1 MSIDFHHIIS
11 LYICQNLVCFAHNFA
26 QFKVTV
32 PMFELSTL
40 STLWPAPCHRKMM
53 SIVSMHLEL
62 HNVPNVSIFSFLHI
76 EMEIF
81 FNISSNLVL
90 LSAHEICLRY
100 IIPRPLRPGSCTAS
114 GDIQEF
120 KWPHAARKIY
130 LESFKRRFA
139 KVSQSRRRTYLLGPF
154 PVWKWLLPSWLRRLW
169 NLREGSLSAPPLTR
183 YI

>member
-11 LYICQNLVCFAHNFA
+11 IYICQYLVCFVLNFA

-130 LESFKRRFA
+130 LIPRELQTKVRESFKIMEKGCF
-139 KVSQSRRRTYLLGPF
+139 K
-154 PVWKWLLPSWLRRLW
+154 
-169 NLREGSLSAPPLTR
+169 NLC
-183 YI
+183 

>member
-1 MSIDFHHIIS
+1 MSS
-11 LYICQNLVCFAHNFA
+11 LYYAHNTPFFICISIFSLCSHNFA

-32 PMFELSTL
+32 PMYELSTL

-62 HNVPNVSIFSFLHI
+62 HNVPKVSIFSFLHI

-130 LESFKRRFA
+130 LIPRELQTKVRESFKIMEKGCF
-139 KVSQSRRRTYLLGPF
+139 K
-154 PVWKWLLPSWLRRLW
+154 
-169 NLREGSLSAPPLTR
+169 NLC
-183 YI
+183 

>member
-1 MSIDFHHIIS
+1 MRICHMFNNELILQFCLSMSIVNFHHKIS
-11 LYICQNLVCFAHNFA
+11 PYICQYLVYFVHNFA

-32 PMFELSTL
+32 PMFQLSTL

-62 HNVPNVSIFSFLHI
+62 HNVPKVSIFSFLHI

-100 IIPRPLRPGSCTAS
+100 IIPRPLRPAHAQLQVT
-114 GDIQEF
+114 F
-120 KWPHAARKIY
+120 KN
-130 LESFKRRFA
+130 S
-139 KVSQSRRRTYLLGPF
+139 SDRT
-154 PVWKWLLPSWLRRLW
+154 
-169 NLREGSLSAPPLTR
+169 PLAR